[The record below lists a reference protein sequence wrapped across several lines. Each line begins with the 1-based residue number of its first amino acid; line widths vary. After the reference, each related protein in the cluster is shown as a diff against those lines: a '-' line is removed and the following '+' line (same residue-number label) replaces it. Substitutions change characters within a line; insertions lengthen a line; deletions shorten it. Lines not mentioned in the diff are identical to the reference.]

1 VIHFAG
7 GNIMKNLQ
15 INYPG
20 GALNFQGASILAK
33 QIAKENDVREPTIIS
48 WHTQSDQHMSSYY
61 DGANPDSWWKKYGEG
76 NGGKLEVDVGDEYQF
91 VMMDAQGYET
101 LGDMPLRNLS
111 DSSGNQYLC
120 YTPLLG
126 KASRTPTPEACT
138 YLDEWTADQ
147 F

>member
-1 VIHFAG
+1 
-7 GNIMKNLQ
+7 MKNLQ

-20 GALNFQGASILAK
+20 GTLNFQSASILAK
-33 QIAKENDVREPTIIS
+33 QIAKENEVKEPTIIS
-48 WHTQSDQHMSSYY
+48 WHTQSDQHMSPYY
-61 DGANPDSWWKKYGEG
+61 DGANPDSWWEKYGEG

-91 VMMDAQGYET
+91 VMMDTQGYET
-101 LGDMPLRNLS
+101 PGDMPLRNLS

-120 YTPLLG
+120 YTPMLG
-126 KASRTPTPEACT
+126 KSSRTPTPEACT